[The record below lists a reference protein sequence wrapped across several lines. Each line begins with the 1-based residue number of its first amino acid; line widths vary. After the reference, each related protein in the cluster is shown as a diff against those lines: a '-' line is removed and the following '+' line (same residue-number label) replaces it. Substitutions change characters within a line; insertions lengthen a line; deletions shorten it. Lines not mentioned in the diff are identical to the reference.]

1 MADADETIRV
11 EVAYARSDRQLIIP
25 IEVPVGTTLEQAI
38 ILSRIQEYFPEIDL
52 ATAKVGIF
60 GKLSTLSAKLRSGDR
75 VEIYHPLI
83 ADPKA
88 VRKQR
93 AAKEKRKVDD
103 IVKEGS
109 LFTGWYSGGLVSHL
123 QRKG

>member
-25 IEVPVGTTLEQAI
+25 IEVSVGTTLEQAI
-38 ILSRIQEYFPEIDL
+38 ILSRIQEHFPEIDL

-60 GKLSTLSAKLRSGDR
+60 GKLSTLSTKLRSSDR
-75 VEIYHPLI
+75 VEIYRPLI
-83 ADPKA
+83 ADPRA

-93 AAKEKRKVDD
+93 AAKEKKQ
-103 IVKEGS
+103 
-109 LFTGWYSGGLVSHL
+109 GG
-123 QRKG
+123 

>member
-1 MADADETIRV
+1 MVDADETIRV

-38 ILSRIQEYFPEIDL
+38 ILARIQEYFPEIDL

-60 GKLSTLSAKLRSGDR
+60 GKLSTLSAKLCSGDR
-75 VEIYHPLI
+75 VEIYRPLI
-83 ADPKA
+83 VDPRA

-93 AAKEKRKVDD
+93 AAKEK
-103 IVKEGS
+103 KEG
-109 LFTGWYSGGLVSHL
+109 
-123 QRKG
+123 R